1 MSDTVSFILKSS
13 TTQTIGVLKSIL
25 AKLAAHAAATSVEEA
40 VFLSARLYPD
50 MLPLTRQVQIACD
63 TVARGAARL
72 AGLDMP
78 SFPDTETT
86 TAELIA
92 RCDKTLAYVADVSD
106 AAIDANERVTLQ
118 IPIGQATMPME
129 GRQYLSGFI
138 LPNLHFHATIAYGL
152 MRSQGVALG
161 KRDFLVP

>member
-13 TTQTIGVLKSIL
+13 TIQTLGALKSIL
-25 AKLAAHAAATSVEEA
+25 EKTGAHAAAVNVEES

-50 MLPLTRQVQIACD
+50 MFPVTRQVQIACD
-63 TVARGAARL
+63 TMARGAARL

-78 SFPDTETT
+78 SFPDTEITI
-86 TAELIA
+86 AELCA
-92 RCDKTLAYVADVSD
+92 RCDKALAYVAGVSD
-106 AAIDANERVTLQ
+106 SAIDANEKVVLQ

-129 GRQYLSGFI
+129 GRQYLSSFI
-138 LPNLHFHATIAYGL
+138 LPNLHFHAAIAYGL
-152 MRSQGVALG
+152 LRSQGVALG